1 MASHG
6 TADLPLHTGSA
17 PRWLFDR
24 MTELGGAIAELIVE
38 EHGRETLLRRL
49 ADPYWFQ
56 AFGCVLGFD
65 WHSSGVTTTTMGALK
80 EALEPHRHGVTV
92 VGGKGATSRR
102 TPEEIR
108 ESPLDV
114 SGGTRESLVDASK
127 LSALVDNACL
137 QDSYQLYHHTMVVA
151 ESGAWCVVQQGM
163 NDSFARRYH
172 WLSEEVSE
180 FVVDP
185 QSAICSQ
192 SDGDGV
198 LDLAASASEPVRD
211 VSLDLVKDDPAHL
224 KEHLTHRDQRSLS
237 QFGGGRA
244 TAAAEPSTAGREL
257 SMPARHEL
265 RLSDLSER
273 AIDRLE
279 TAYEYQPDDYEEL
292 VTLEGVGPKSLRAL
306 AMIGELVYD
315 AEASRED
322 PAKYAY
328 AHGGKDGTPAP
339 VDRQRYDKSI
349 EEVRRALEGAE
360 VDGNTKQSA
369 LDRLQEL
376 SDADA

>member
-24 MTELGGAIAELIVE
+24 MTELGGAIAELVVD
-38 EHGRETLLRRL
+38 EHGREALLRRL
-49 ADPYWFQ
+49 SDPYWFQ

-80 EALEPHRHGVTV
+80 EALSPQELGVTV

-102 TPEEIR
+102 TPDELR

-114 SGGTRESLVDASK
+114 AGGTRESLVDASK
-127 LSALVDNACL
+127 LSALVDSACV

-163 NDSFARRYH
+163 NDSYARRYH
-172 WLSEEVSE
+172 WLSEDVSE
-180 FVVDP
+180 FVVEP
-185 QSAICSQ
+185 QSAICAQ
-192 SDGDGV
+192 SDAADV
-198 LDLAASASEPVRD
+198 LDLSASASASVRD
-211 VSLDLVKDDPAHL
+211 VSVDLVQDDPARL
-224 KEHLTHRDQRSLS
+224 TEHLTHRDQRSLS
-237 QFGGGRA
+237 QFG
-244 TAAAEPSTAGREL
+244 AGRDTADRQL
-257 SMPARHEL
+257 HMPTRHEL
-265 RLSDLSER
+265 RLEDLSER
-273 AIDRLE
+273 AIDQLE

-292 VTLEGVGPKSLRAL
+292 IALDGVGPKSLRAL
-306 AMIGELVYD
+306 ALIGELVYD

-328 AHGGKDGTPAP
+328 AHGGKDGTPHP
-339 VDRQRYDKSI
+339 VDRQRYDRSI
-349 EEVRRALEGAE
+349 QEVRRVLEGAE
-360 VDGNTKQSA
+360 VDGDTKQSA

-376 SDADA
+376 SNTDD

>member
-24 MTELGGAIAELIVE
+24 MTELGGAIAELVVD
-38 EHGRETLLRRL
+38 EHGREALLRRL
-49 ADPYWFQ
+49 SDPYWFQ

-80 EALEPHRHGVTV
+80 EALSPQELGVTV
-92 VGGKGATSRR
+92 VGGKGATSRE
-102 TPEEIR
+102 TPDELR

-114 SGGTRESLVDASK
+114 AAGTRESLVDASK
-127 LSALVDNACL
+127 LSALVDSACV

-163 NDSFARRYH
+163 NDSHARRYH
-172 WLSEEVSE
+172 WLSEDVSE
-180 FVVDP
+180 FVVEP
-185 QSAICSQ
+185 QSAICAQ
-192 SDGDGV
+192 SAAAGV
-198 LDLAASASEPVRD
+198 LDLSASTSGPVRD
-211 VSLDLVKDDPAHL
+211 VSLDLVQDDPDHL

-237 QFGGGRA
+237 QFG
-244 TAAAEPSTAGREL
+244 AGRHTADRAL
-257 SMPARHEL
+257 HMPTRHEL
-265 RLSDLSER
+265 RLEDLSER
-273 AIDRLE
+273 AIDQLE

-292 VTLEGVGPKSLRAL
+292 IALDGVGPKSLRAL

-328 AHGGKDGTPAP
+328 AHGGKDGTPHP
-339 VDRQRYDKSI
+339 VDRQRYDRSI
-349 EEVRRALEGAE
+349 KEVRRVLEGAE
-360 VDGNTKQSA
+360 VDGDTKQSA

-376 SDADA
+376 SDADG